1 MFSSISLPEN
11 TRITEFHGRPDN
23 WGCVLRT
30 ITGVPVD
37 FTYMTIIGNGS
48 AARIATACDD
58 GTVGIYDSVTGVLRL
73 SLNSPHPI
81 QMMRGSPDGSTLF
94 CTHRE
99 NPSITL
105 WDIQT
110 GGLIHT
116 FTLTM
121 EAKDTAISLNG
132 RYLACGLS
140 NGAVNVWEVR
150 NRIQY
155 PAFESGSPITS
166 LCWLEPEERLMIAN
180 EASVHIRDII
190 PGAALVG
197 SFDLQG
203 PVSGAAFSQKFNQ
216 LAVVTNSGV
225 WSSVT
230 IIDVQTSSLSDSCMF
245 RHRLSYLA
253 FSQTTGELICG
264 AETRGLETVNTSTW
278 RWTSFDFLT
287 GIRSV
292 STLSNGT
299 VVANVAGSGIQLLS
313 LDKGYLPPEQQIP
326 PALTVHPLDKDN
338 ILAIVPTDRMSVI
351 LLETA
356 TMQEVFTIH
365 SHKNRPV
372 PTDRSVILCAS
383 LENEIAVYCFE
394 DGGKEYL
401 QLWESLSSRPRWT
414 VKGNELPSA
423 GNFNLPACT
432 RLMTFHEVHS
442 QSYVRVW
449 DMANG
454 RLLAELGFDDPWA
467 AYPLDITSDLEDQ
480 FDVHYNAFCITYVV
494 AILPQSDSHS
504 IKSLRKVA
512 SGGQVRGEQYYV
524 DDSREWIV
532 SGQQRVCWI
541 PVAYTRGAQES
552 HCWIGSSLFMVGQDG
567 VLRKLTFRGFS
578 S

>member
-1 MFSSISLPEN
+1 
-11 TRITEFHGRPDN
+11 
-23 WGCVLRT
+23 
-30 ITGVPVD
+30 
-37 FTYMTIIGNGS
+37 MTIIGNGS

-73 SLNSPHPI
+73 SLRPPDPI
-81 QMMRGSPDGSTLF
+81 RMMTGSPDGSTLF

-99 NPSITL
+99 TPSITL

-121 EAKDTAISLNG
+121 EAKDTAISVNG

-140 NGAVNVWEVR
+140 DGIVNVWEVK
-150 NRIQY
+150 NRMEY
-155 PAFESGSPITS
+155 PAFGSGAPITC

-180 EASVHIRDII
+180 EASVHIRDIV
-190 PGAALVG
+190 PGAALVR

-203 PVSGAAFSQKFNQ
+203 PVCGAAFSQKFNQ
-216 LAVVTNSGV
+216 LAVVTSSGV
-225 WSSVT
+225 WSSIIV
-230 IIDVQTSSLSDSCMF
+230 IDVQTSSLSDSCMF

-253 FSQTTGELICG
+253 FSQTTGELVCG
-264 AETRGLETVNTSTW
+264 TEARGLETVNTLTW

-299 VVANVAGSGIQLLS
+299 VVANVAGSGVQLLN
-313 LDKGYLPPEQQIP
+313 LDKRYLPPEQPIP
-326 PALTVHPLDKDN
+326 PALTVYPLDKGK
-338 ILAIVPTDRMSVI
+338 ILAITPADRTSVI

-356 TMQEVFTIH
+356 TMQEVFTIR

-383 LENEIAVYCFE
+383 LENEIALYCFE

-401 QLWESLSSRPRWT
+401 QLWESLSYRPRWT

-423 GNFNLPACT
+423 GSFNLPACT
-432 RLMTFHEVHS
+432 RLVTFHEVRS
-442 QSYVRVW
+442 QSHVRVR

-454 RLLAELGFDDPWA
+454 RLLAELGLDEPWA

-480 FDVHYNAFCITYVV
+480 FDVHYNTYITYVV
-494 AILPQSDSHS
+494 AILPQSDTHS
-504 IKSLRKVA
+504 IKPLRKVA
-512 SGGQVRGEQYYV
+512 SGGQVREEQHYV

-532 SGQQRVCWI
+532 SGPQKVCWI
-541 PVAYTRGAQES
+541 LVAYTRGAQES

-567 VLRKLTFRGFS
+567 VLRKLTFRGLS